1 MRIMLC
7 ISASAVSMECAIF
20 GDAIAIAVLSVHVG
34 VHSDCA
40 CETVEKRQ
48 CEQSRSELTVRK
60 NNYTRVLQCEI
71 KCDKTP
77 SE

>member
-1 MRIMLC
+1 MSIMLC

-20 GDAIAIAVLSVHVG
+20 GDAIAIGLAVLSMHVG

-40 CETVEKRQ
+40 CETVEKRL

-60 NNYTRVLQCEI
+60 IIIRECCSV
-71 KCDKTP
+71 K
-77 SE
+77 